1 VTAAL
6 EPRARSEGL
15 TLACEV
21 PGGEIVVLGDRM
33 RLEQVLFNL
42 VDNALKYTD
51 SGGVTVR
58 VKRDGK
64 EAVLAVEDTGPG
76 IPNDALG
83 RIFERF
89 YRVDAARSREIPGTG
104 LGLSIVRHIVE
115 LHGGRV
121 EAANR
126 PERGASFTVR
136 LPATR

>member
-1 VTAAL
+1 
-6 EPRARSEGL
+6 
-15 TLACEV
+15 
-21 PGGEIVVLGDRM
+21 M